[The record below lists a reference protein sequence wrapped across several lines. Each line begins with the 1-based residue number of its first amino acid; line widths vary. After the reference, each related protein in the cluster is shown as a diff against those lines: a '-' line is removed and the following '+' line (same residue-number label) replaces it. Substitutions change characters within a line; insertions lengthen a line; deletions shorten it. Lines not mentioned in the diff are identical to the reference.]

1 VLDKAG
7 RPDDLGLRRLS
18 GLMKG
23 GSIIAETNLEQSTT
37 NPIFLPLNAQR
48 NMCIVCTSDLFQ
60 GQLSSA
66 YGGALFTFLL
76 LLKYSSSPFVAPA

>member
-1 VLDKAG
+1 VLDEAG
-7 RPDDLGLRRLS
+7 RPDYLGLWRSS
-18 GLMKG
+18 GLMNRG
-23 GSIIAETNLEQSTT
+23 LIIDGTNLDQSTT

-48 NMCIVCTSDLFQ
+48 SRRRVCTSDLFQ